1 MDKANHELYRKN
13 LRLMKENE
21 KLRKKA
27 EHLKEEN
34 EKLFSQ
40 LMKKLSNGGANN
52 PNSNAPNNMLDLTLR
67 LGPSQN
73 AYNSNN

>member
-27 EHLKEEN
+27 EVLKQEHQ
-34 EKLFSQ
+34 KLYSQ
-40 LMKKLSNGGANN
+40 LMNKLSNGGANPRTSAP
-52 PNSNAPNNMLDLTLR
+52 PNDMLDLNLR
-67 LGPSQN
+67 LGSSQN